1 MPLAGRQGPLG
12 GVDLGVGVLCGVSRV
27 LSGEEACGG
36 VLRMDLKGW
45 GAKWPGSPKSAHV
58 VTPGVHRGPVG
69 PAGPSPRSAP
79 TKLFWVRP
87 GPRAWAGTQ
96 RVEGR
101 RLETGPLNM
110 PGGEGALS
118 RTQPPF
124 TVPTPVEAPPRGRPP
139 VHSGG
144 SCVGHLPA
152 CQLCGQQTSLRVNGA
167 PCTRKA
173 A

>member
-1 MPLAGRQGPLG
+1 MGCHVCSAGKRPG
-12 GVDLGVGVLCGVSRV
+12 
-27 LSGEEACGG
+27 GG

-45 GAKWPGSPKSAHV
+45 GAKWPGSPESAHV

-110 PGGEGALS
+110 PGGEVRFPEPSHRAHPCRGPTSGPSS
-118 RTQPPF
+118 RPF
-124 TVPTPVEAPPRGRPP
+124 RWLMCRPP
-139 VHSGG
+139 PSLSTLRSANLSQSKRSPLHPQSSVSAWSGIRRPESGRG
-144 SCVGHLPA
+144 SVLH
-152 CQLCGQQTSLRVNGA
+152 QQ
-167 PCTRKA
+167 
-173 A
+173 

>member
-1 MPLAGRQGPLG
+1 MWGVTCAQRGRGLW
-12 GVDLGVGVLCGVSRV
+12 
-27 LSGEEACGG
+27 GG

-110 PGGEGALS
+110 PGGEVRFPEPSRRSPCPPLS
-118 RTQPPF
+118 RPHLRAVLPSI
-124 TVPTPVEAPPRGRPP
+124 PVAH
-139 VHSGG
+139 VSAT
-144 SCVGHLPA
+144 S
-152 CQLCGQQTSLRVNGA
+152 QLVNSA
-167 PCTRKA
+167 VSKPLSE
-173 A
+173 